1 MHKISKKE
9 INAAKIHIILSKQDT
24 PSKNDVKIFYGASD
38 SGYCNYKKASIKV
51 DYKMLEIATKIH

>member
-24 PSKNDVKIFYGASD
+24 PSKNDVKIFLWGF
-38 SGYCNYKKASIKV
+38 GQRLLQLQKSI
-51 DYKMLEIATKIH
+51 Y